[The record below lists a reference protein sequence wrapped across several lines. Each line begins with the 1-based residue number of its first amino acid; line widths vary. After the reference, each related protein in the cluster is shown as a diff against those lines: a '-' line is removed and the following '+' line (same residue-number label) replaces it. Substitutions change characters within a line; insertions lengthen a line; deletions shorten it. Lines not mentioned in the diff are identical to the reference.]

1 MNSEIMI
8 NKKSRRRFLLGA
20 VEDPLGSAHSLG
32 EAVIAPGDDGTCKL
46 HQTYNLQS
54 LCSICILVDQVSQ
67 EIHSLSAVHTEVQE
81 TNWIC
86 RVIPFPD
93 YQHCLHLVEKFHSTV
108 ELLETAV
115 YSRKMKQVAFGP

>member
-1 MNSEIMI
+1 MLFRS
-8 NKKSRRRFLLGA
+8 
-20 VEDPLGSAHSLG
+20 VEDPLGSTHSLG

-67 EIHSLSAVHTEVQE
+67 ETHSLSAVRTEVRD
-81 TNWIC
+81 TSWIC
-86 RVIPFPD
+86 RVISSPD
-93 YQHCLHLVEKFHSTV
+93 CQHCLHLVEKFHSIV

-115 YSRKMKQVAFGP
+115 DSQKMKQVAFGP